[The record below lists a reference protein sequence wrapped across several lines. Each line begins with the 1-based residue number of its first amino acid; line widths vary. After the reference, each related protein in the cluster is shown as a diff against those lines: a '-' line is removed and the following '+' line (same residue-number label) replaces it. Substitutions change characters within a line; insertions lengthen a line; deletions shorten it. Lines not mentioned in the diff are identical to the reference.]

1 MRREWE
7 PEELVASWTLVE
19 RDERELI
26 SYKHDGGRLAFSLTL
41 KFFELEGRFPR
52 HAGELP
58 PAAVSYV
65 ARQVGVDP
73 AELQRFFAFTDDR
86 KRERAREWLAEE
98 GYLPIGP

>member
-19 RDERELI
+19 RDERELVA
-26 SYKHDGGRLAFSLTL
+26 YKQGAGRLALALTL

-58 PAAVSYV
+58 PAAVSGL
-65 ARQVGVDP
+65 GVIRN
-73 AELQRFFAFTDDR
+73 EIRR
-86 KRERAREWLAEE
+86 
-98 GYLPIGP
+98 